1 MTSSAQVTMGQ
12 VLSHRAP
19 NRLTLWEEGQRLP
32 ARRMDPIVENVFLL
46 DFADV
51 LQFQAYALPRQQV
64 YFVLTEV
71 MEFG

>member
-1 MTSSAQVTMGQ
+1 
-12 VLSHRAP
+12 
-19 NRLTLWEEGQRLP
+19 
-32 ARRMDPIVENVFLL
+32 MDPIVENVFLL

>member
-1 MTSSAQVTMGQ
+1 MDLFDVVTNGYFMLLQGC
-12 VLSHRAP
+12 SRW
-19 NRLTLWEEGQRLP
+19 TL
-32 ARRMDPIVENVFLL
+32 AKKVFLL

-71 MEFG
+71 MEFGWYSSSSPA